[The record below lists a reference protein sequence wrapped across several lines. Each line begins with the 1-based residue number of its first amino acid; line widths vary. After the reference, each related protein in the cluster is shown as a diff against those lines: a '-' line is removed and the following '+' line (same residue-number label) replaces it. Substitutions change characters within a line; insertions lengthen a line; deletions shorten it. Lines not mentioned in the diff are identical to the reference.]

1 MEGGAGPGAL
11 NCLNGPGDDS
21 TEGHSVGGGPLCLP
35 EGDGGFCSWR
45 RKSADR
51 GWRYCEEQQEGD
63 EKVGRG
69 GEEGE
74 QHWWS
79 AGGPSGKRSVGYNF
93 HGLGGIWGWIR

>member
-21 TEGHSVGGGPLCLP
+21 TEGDSVGVGLCLP
-35 EGDGGFCSWR
+35 EGGGGLVCSWR

-51 GWRYCEEQQEGD
+51 GWRYCEEEQEGD
-63 EKVGRG
+63 ENVGRG

-79 AGGPSGKRSVGYNF
+79 AGGPSGKCDMGYLLL
-93 HGLGGIWGWIR
+93 GLGST